1 VLLTGADLVDVVP
14 TLVYGLGLP
23 IARDLDGQ
31 VLTAA
36 FRRSFLAGHPLTFLP
51 SYETL
56 EEADDAA
63 EPGEEAR
70 TRR

>member
-1 VLLTGADLVDVVP
+1 VVP

-31 VLTAA
+31 VLTGA

-56 EEADDAA
+56 EEA
-63 EPGEEAR
+63 EAPAG
-70 TRR
+70 RR